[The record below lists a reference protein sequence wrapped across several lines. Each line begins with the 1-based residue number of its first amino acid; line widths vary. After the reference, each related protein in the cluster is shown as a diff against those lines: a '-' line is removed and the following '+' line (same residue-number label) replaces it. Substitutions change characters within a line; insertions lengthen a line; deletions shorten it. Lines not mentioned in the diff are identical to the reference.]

1 MKPLKLLTVLL
12 AISGVVAL
20 VIAMRTHAQSA
31 RPLTPLAAI
40 QPSMNYAYVR
50 VEGVITQYPIV
61 DDQRSTVSF
70 QLNDTDGGFSSLRVS
85 AYGSA
90 ARDLLAAHRLPLPGQ
105 RISLEGTLRVRDEQ
119 PSLVLNTAEA
129 LQVNESPVNEIDLN
143 GLEAVGIG
151 ERVSTLG
158 QVRQIREIGEGLHLI
173 TLRSNAATTTLLL
186 PLNLAEQMGQWP
198 TLKMGDWI
206 SVTASVGEFR
216 DARQLLPSAANAIV
230 KIAAPKADV
239 RHIDS
244 LGRNLVGQ
252 WVSIKGNVSDLRPF
266 QQGMRVMVQEGNS
279 EAITVVLFDSEWDQV
294 PMSQT
299 MQIGDAIGISGELS
313 EYRRELEV
321 VPEIAQDVWRP

>member
-12 AISGVVAL
+12 AISGVVAMI
-20 VIAMRTHAQSA
+20 VAMRSNALSA
-31 RPLTPLAAI
+31 RPITPLAAI

-50 VEGVITQYPIV
+50 VEGIITQYPII

-85 AYGSA
+85 VYGSA

-119 PSLVLNTAEA
+119 PSLVLNAAET
-129 LQVNESPVNEIDLN
+129 LQANPLPVNEIDLN
-143 GLEAVGIG
+143 GIEAVGLG
-151 ERVSTLG
+151 ERVSTIG

-173 TLRSNAATTTLLL
+173 TLRGDAATTTMLL
-186 PLNLAEQMGQWP
+186 PLGLAEHLGQWP
-198 TLKMGDWI
+198 TLRLGDWI

-216 DARQLLPSAANAIV
+216 DARQLLPSDAKAIV
-230 KIAAPKADV
+230 KIAAPKIEV

-279 EAITVVLFDSEWDQV
+279 EAITVVLFDSVWDQV

-299 MQIGDAIGISGELS
+299 MQIGDAIGVSGELS

-321 VPEIAQDVWRP
+321 VPEIANDVWRP